1 MSAAVTMAL
10 AAGAAARPATS
21 GPPPLF
27 DRRRFFRAVR
37 ESIFRG
43 RLSRQQVAG
52 MEALLTAWEREWRMQ
67 DMRHLAYCFAT
78 AWHETAH
85 TMQPVRETLA
95 KSDRQA
101 IARLRKWA
109 RKVSPRRRQTV
120 LEYAR
125 VHPSTGKAYFG
136 RGYVQLTW
144 RRNYR
149 RLGERLGIDL
159 ERHPELAM
167 RPDIA
172 ARILYCGMIEGLFTG
187 RKLEEFIRGEHCDY
201 VAARQT
207 VNGLDRAR
215 LIAGVAEEFQAALA
229 QSLLRARQ
237 EWEVSTAPPP
247 RPKVVRLP
255 GEAAP
260 QEHQPAPPPEIIEGR
275 PVPETG
281 KPAWR
286 STTIIAALLA
296 VLARGAA
303 ALNTVPASLKWT
315 GLALGLAAVAWII
328 RERMRHAREDGV

>member
-1 MSAAVTMAL
+1 MSAAVMSMAQPTAAAQP
-10 AAGAAARPATS
+10 AAG

-27 DRRRFFRAVR
+27 DRRRFFRSVR

-67 DMRHLAYCFAT
+67 DMRHLAYCLAT

-109 RKVSPRRRQTV
+109 RKLGPWSRQTV

-125 VHPSTGKAYFG
+125 VHSDTGKAYFG

-149 RLGERLGIDL
+149 RLGERLDIDL
-159 ERHPELAM
+159 VHRPELAL

-187 RKLEEFIRGEHCDY
+187 RKLREFIRGDHCDY

-237 EWEVSTAPPP
+237 EWEVDTAPPE
-247 RPKVVRLP
+247 PKVVRMP
-255 GEAAP
+255 GEKAP
-260 QEHQPAPPPEIIEGR
+260 QAHQPAPPPEVIEGR

-286 STTIIAALLA
+286 STTIVAALLA
-296 VLARGAA
+296 ALAQGAA